1 MLRPHEITTI
11 LVDMAEHNDLG
22 KLGEEMVH
30 DHLIKLGHKVLC
42 RNYSFNKAE
51 VDIVTEFNNKL
62 IITEVKT
69 RQSDYLTDPE
79 ELVPISKQK
88 QIIKAADQFIKEN
101 EIDLDCQFDVYI
113 VIVNKHKK
121 EIRHIEDAFYPIL

>member
-1 MLRPHEITTI
+1 
-11 LVDMAEHNDLG
+11 MADHNELG
-22 KLGEEMVH
+22 KLGEEIVH
-30 DHLIKLGHKVLC
+30 DHLIGLGHKILA

-51 VDIVTEFNNKL
+51 IDIVTEFNNKL

-69 RQSDYLTDPE
+69 RQSDYLTDPD

-113 VIVNKHKK
+113 VIVNKNKK